1 MRKLARERGKEVR
14 NRPGGVGKW
23 GENTKKILNRGN
35 EPKDLLKAK
44 ELAFS
49 GAENELVFQS
59 QKPQTKRK
67 MVAKRHDSYTGNRQH
82 RFRITPRL

>member
-14 NRPGGVGKW
+14 NRPGGVGKR

-35 EPKDLLKAK
+35 EPKNVLKAK

-67 MVAKRHDSYTGNRQH
+67 MVAKRHDSYIGKWKPATQ
-82 RFRITPRL
+82 I